1 MRLLHAFL
9 LIACVSE
16 DLSFPQ
22 AFASPVNTGGPSS
35 FTYNRTNFLLNGMP
49 YQIIGGQM
57 DPQRVPPQYWRDR
70 LKKARAMGLNTI
82 FSYVFW
88 NMLEPQQGN
97 WVNTGENNIAGFFR
111 IAEEEQLKIV
121 LRPGPYICGER
132 DWGGFP
138 AWLAGVPGLVVRDYN
153 APFMQASRRFI
164 ERLAVDIRELQSTR
178 GGPIL
183 MVQVENEYGSY
194 GRDHNYTSALLDIL
208 RTTFDNGTVFY
219 TNDGSEDWTL
229 EGGSVPG
236 VLAEIDGGVM
246 GFDALERYITDPSQ
260 KGPLLDGE
268 YYTFTADI
276 WGPSN
281 PHNSPGSGT
290 IAGFV
295 SDLDYVLGNKSV
307 SISLYMFHGGTNFG
321 FSNGALW
328 QDQTRVWTSSY
339 DYGAPLDESG
349 RITDSY
355 NAIRQTIQKYVEVG
369 SIPDVP
375 LNLPM
380 MEVPEFKLQPVI
392 QLFETLGKN
401 TLAEFPMSM
410 EALGQDYGFTL
421 YENIIT
427 WPVSGSIQPG
437 GHARDRV
444 IIYVNGNR
452 IGIIDSEYKNPP
464 AVNVS
469 LGIGDKLQLFVEN
482 LGRVNYYSRGTP
494 YQNRVTDPYKGIVG
508 NVTIGGIVLQDW
520 SMFTLPLADISFV
533 DNIVG
538 DAVEAANTSQNT
550 PVFYRGC
557 FNVTKEFSDL
567 MELDTYLAI
576 PAGVKGNV
584 WVNGFN
590 LGRYWRVGPQQS
602 LYLPGTLLKP
612 GDENQVVVLELE
624 PDRVKGEMVGKGL
637 AQREWGN
644 NLDED
649 CLTCT

>member
-1 MRLLHAFL
+1 
-9 LIACVSE
+9 
-16 DLSFPQ
+16 
-22 AFASPVNTGGPSS
+22 
-35 FTYNRTNFLLNGMP
+35 
-49 YQIIGGQM
+49 M
-57 DPQRVPPQYWRDR
+57 DPQRIPPQYWRDR

-82 FSYVFW
+82 FSYAFW
-88 NMLEPQQGN
+88 NMLEPVQGN
-97 WVNTGENNIAGFFR
+97 WVSTDENDIAEFFR
-111 IAEEEQLKIV
+111 IAEQEGLKIV

-138 AWLAGVPGLVVRDYN
+138 AWLANIPGMVVRAN
-153 APFMQASRRFI
+153 NPSFMEASRRFI

-194 GRDHNYTSALLDIL
+194 GNDHNYTTALLDIL

-236 VLAEIDGGVM
+236 VLAEIDGSPY
-246 GFDALERYITDPSQ
+246 GFDALEKYITDPSQ

-268 YYTFTADI
+268 YYTWAPDI
-276 WGPSN
+276 WGAAN
-281 PHNSPGSGT
+281 PHNDPQGDT
-290 IAGFV
+290 ITGFIN
-295 SDLDYVLGNKSV
+295 DLNYVLGTRAA

-328 QDQTRVWTSSY
+328 QNQTKVWTSSY
-339 DYGAPLDESG
+339 DYGSPLDESG

-355 NAIRQTIQKYVEVG
+355 NTFRQTIQEYVEVG

-375 LNLPM
+375 PNVPM
-380 MEVPEFKLQPVI
+380 MDLPEFKLTPAMR
-392 QLFETLGKN
+392 LFDIPGKN
-401 TLAEFPMSM
+401 TSGKLPMTM

-421 YENIIT
+421 YEHTIT
-427 WPVSGSIQPG
+427 SPVNGVIQPG
-437 GHARDRV
+437 DHARDRV

-452 IGIIDSEYKNPP
+452 TGVIDSQYKNPP

-469 LGIGDKLQLFVEN
+469 LGIGDKLQLLVEN

-494 YQNRVTDPYKGIVG
+494 YQNRVTDPYKGVVG
-508 NVTIGGIVLQDW
+508 NVTIGEAVLQDW
-520 SMFTLPLADISFV
+520 NMFTFPLSDISFINSV
-533 DNIVG
+533 RSPILVVN
-538 DAVEAANTSQNT
+538 NSSQAT
-550 PVFYRGC
+550 PVFYRGS
-557 FNVTKEFSDL
+557 FHVTKSFTNL
-567 MELDTYLAI
+567 MELDTYLAF

-602 LYLPGTLLKP
+602 LYLPGTVLRP
-612 GDENQVVVLELE
+612 GEENSVVVLELE
-624 PDRVKGEMVGKGL
+624 PDRVKGQMVGKGL
-637 AQREWGN
+637 AQRVWGN
-644 NLDED
+644 NPDKD
-649 CLTCT
+649 CLGCI

>member
-1 MRLLHAFL
+1 MTLYCRRHL
-9 LIACVSE
+9 
-16 DLSFPQ
+16 
-22 AFASPVNTGGPSS
+22 
-35 FTYNRTNFLLNGMP
+35 
-49 YQIIGGQM
+49 IIGGQM
-57 DPQRVPPQYWRDR
+57 DPQRIPPRYWRDR

-97 WVNTGENNIAGFFR
+97 WVNTGENDIAEFFR

-138 AWLAGVPGLVVRDYN
+138 AWLANVPGLVVRDYN
-153 APFMQASRRFI
+153 APFMEASRTYI

-194 GRDHNYTSALLDIL
+194 GRDHNYTSVLLDIL
-208 RTTFDNGTVFY
+208 QTTFDNGTVFY

-281 PHNSPGSGT
+281 PHNSPGSET
-290 IAGFV
+290 IAGYV
-295 SDLDYVLGNKSV
+295 SDLDYVLGNKSA

-349 RITDSY
+349 RVTDSY
-355 NAIRQTIQKYVEVG
+355 IAIRQTIQKYVEVG

-380 MEVPEFKLQPVI
+380 MEVPEFKLQPAT

-401 TLAEFPMSM
+401 TLAKFPMSM

-421 YENIIT
+421 YEHIIT
-427 WPVSGSIQPG
+427 SPVSGLIQPG
-437 GHARDRV
+437 DHARDRV

-452 IGIIDSEYKNPP
+452 IGIIDSQYKNPP
-464 AVNVS
+464 TVNVS
-469 LGIGDKLQLFVEN
+469 LGTGDKLQLLVEN

-494 YQNRVTDPYKGIVG
+494 YQNRLTDPYKGIVG

-520 SMFTLPLADISFV
+520 NMFTLPLSDISFI

-538 DAVEAANTSQNT
+538 DAVKTANTSQNT
-550 PVFYRGC
+550 PVFYKGR

-590 LGRYWRVGPQQS
+590 LGRYWHVGPQQS
-602 LYLPGTLLKP
+602 LYLPGALLKP
-612 GDENQVVVLELE
+612 GDENHVVVLELE
-624 PDRVKGEMVGKGL
+624 PDLVKGEMVGKGL
-637 AQREWGN
+637 ALREWGN

-649 CLTCT
+649 CLGCI